1 MENTDN
7 QCFKWCIARGL
18 NSVERDSDQITKIFR
33 KQAGSLNFKGLEF
46 PMNLKD
52 IGKFERLNL
61 KLKLMFLDMKR
72 SVFTSWEYPSS
83 KEKKRFASFFSR
95 TNTIVLLRIFQD
107 LFRSRFQNIMAQLR
121 FVIGILIISQT
132 RKPWKSMRK
141 IVRTMKLSGLFF
153 RRKTLF

>member
-33 KQAGSLNFKGLEF
+33 KQAESLNFKGLEF

-72 SVFTSWEYPSS
+72 SVFTS
-83 KEKKRFASFFSR
+83 
-95 TNTIVLLRIFQD
+95 
-107 LFRSRFQNIMAQLR
+107 
-121 FVIGILIISQT
+121 
-132 RKPWKSMRK
+132 
-141 IVRTMKLSGLFF
+141 
-153 RRKTLF
+153 